1 MKRPPRL
8 DFQGGPPRP
17 WIGLAACTFALL
29 LLAASAWHGWRQQ
42 QDNAARAGALAQR
55 QARSQAGAPRMSPAD
70 RQRLAQAN
78 RLAAELRA
86 PWGELLSTFETQGG
100 PDIGLLKLEPDART
114 GVVRVTGHAR
124 NASSLFAYLKSLEA
138 DARLRQVA
146 LVNHELE
153 QDTPGRPLR
162 FVLQAGWRE
171 AVAPAKDPS

>member
-1 MKRPPRL
+1 MRRPPRL

-17 WIGLAACTFALL
+17 WVGLLACALALL
-29 LLAASAWHGWRQQ
+29 LLAASALHGWRQQ
-42 QDNAARAGALAQR
+42 QGNAERTASLAQR
-55 QARSQAGAPRMSPAD
+55 QARSTAPAARLSAAD
-70 RQRLAQAN
+70 RQRLSQAN

-124 NASSLFAYLKSLEA
+124 DAKSLFAYVKSLEA

-146 LVNHELE
+146 LVNHELD

-171 AVAPAKDPS
+171 AAASVKDPT